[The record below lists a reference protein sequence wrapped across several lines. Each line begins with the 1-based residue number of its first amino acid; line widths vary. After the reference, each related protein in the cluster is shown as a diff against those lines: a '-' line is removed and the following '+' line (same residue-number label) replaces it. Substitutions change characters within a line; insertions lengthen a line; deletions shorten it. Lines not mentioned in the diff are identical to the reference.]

1 MIVSSK
7 EMNGGLA
14 FMGTAALT
22 GKRIVIAGSQ
32 KTNEMSVIIAK
43 QGGTPLVRSLQ
54 GLTVFD
60 ESLLAEPLQQLARE
74 GADWVILTTGIGAE
88 SLVNASEKL
97 GVRERLLAV
106 FSQSKIASRGY
117 KTTAFLK
124 RNGLQAVV
132 NDEDGT
138 ILSLM
143 GNLETRNFDGERVW
157 IQLHGEPAPELEQF
171 LRQKGALL
179 VQSVLPY
186 RHSPPAINTLE
197 QLLSELEGGAVDAV
211 CFTTGVQVNYLF
223 RYALEQGRVQAL
235 LQAFNGP
242 ALAAA
247 VGKVTAQALK
257 EYGVERMIVPETE
270 RMGAMIIAI
279 SQYYERMKSDR

>member
-1 MIVSSK
+1 MIVSYK
-7 EMNGGLA
+7 ERIGGLA
-14 FMGTAALT
+14 FMGTAALI

-43 QGGTPLVRSLQ
+43 QGGMPLVRSLQ

-60 ESLLAEPLQQLARE
+60 ESLLAEPLQQLASE
-74 GADWVILTTGIGAE
+74 GTDWIILTTGIGAE
-88 SLVNASEKL
+88 SLVKASEKL
-97 GVRERLLAV
+97 DIRGSLLAV

-138 ILSLM
+138 IVSLM
-143 GNLETRNFDGERVW
+143 KNLETRNFEGARVW

-171 LRQKGALL
+171 LRQKGASL
-179 VQSVLPY
+179 VHTVLPY
-186 RHSPPAINTLE
+186 RHTPPDIRTLE
-197 QLLSELEGGAVDAV
+197 QLLTELEAGAVDVV
-211 CFTTGVQVNYLF
+211 CFTTGVQVKYLF
-223 RYALEQGRVQAL
+223 RYALEQGRIQAL
-235 LQAFNGP
+235 LQVFNGST
-242 ALAAA
+242 LAAA

-257 EYGVERMIVPETE
+257 KYGVERMIVPETE

-279 SQYYERMKSDR
+279 SKYYERLKADK